1 MRMQF
6 RKHFRS
12 VRHLVARRLLD
23 RERKGASLASAPIGP
38 FARFIQRLMET
49 PMAIPEDLELESPV
63 EGWII
68 EPKGYVFVH
77 TPAKDSSLLADAP
90 CALVGAQLLFKE
102 PFQSAA
108 DWRSKVLAA
117 GLTLTFPSSETRNAF
132 LREIVPA
139 YAMTGELPDRQYILP
154 LLLISVITYIVL
166 TGMAYLLP
174 RYLTK
179 RIEDEGP
186 VGFALMFGNV
196 GFMGYPV
203 VASIFGHEAIFY
215 AAVLNVVNTFAVFTI
230 GTMLITGK
238 SEVEGSKFQKK
249 VLYSTPMLAA
259 YLTMA
264 IVALRIDNI
273 PAFISQPL
281 TMIGNITVPAALLIV
296 GSSMSHLSPRA
307 MLGNGTVYA
316 TTLFRLAILPI
327 AIYYLCRALGFS
339 EFVVNI
345 NTIVIA
351 MPVATYGTI
360 LCLRHGKDTTFITEV
375 TFITTLISMLT
386 IPALVMVFF

>member
-1 MRMQF
+1 MATVMITLF
-6 RKHFRS
+6 AIVVVGYAAGKLGYLGGTFDK
-12 VRHLVARRLLD
+12 RL
-23 RERKGASLASAPIGP
+23 
-38 FARFIQRLMET
+38 
-49 PMAIPEDLELESPV
+49 
-63 EGWII
+63 
-68 EPKGYVFVH
+68 
-77 TPAKDSSLLADAP
+77 
-90 CALVGAQLLFKE
+90 
-102 PFQSAA
+102 
-108 DWRSKVLAA
+108 SKVVIDITCPALI
-117 GLTLTFPSSETRNAF
+117 LSS
-132 LREIVPA
+132 
-139 YAMTGELPDRQYILP
+139 AMTGELPDRQYILP

-249 VLYSTPMLAA
+249 ELYSTPMLAA

>member
-1 MRMQF
+1 MATVMITLFAIVVVGYAAGKRGYLGCEF
-6 RKHFRS
+6 DK
-12 VRHLVARRLLD
+12 RL
-23 RERKGASLASAPIGP
+23 
-38 FARFIQRLMET
+38 
-49 PMAIPEDLELESPV
+49 
-63 EGWII
+63 
-68 EPKGYVFVH
+68 
-77 TPAKDSSLLADAP
+77 
-90 CALVGAQLLFKE
+90 
-102 PFQSAA
+102 
-108 DWRSKVLAA
+108 SKVVIDITCPALI
-117 GLTLTFPSSETRNAF
+117 LSS
-132 LREIVPA
+132 
-139 YAMTGELPDRQYILP
+139 AMTGELPDRQYILP
-154 LLLISVITYIVL
+154 LLFISVITYIVL
-166 TGMAYLLP
+166 TGVAYLLP